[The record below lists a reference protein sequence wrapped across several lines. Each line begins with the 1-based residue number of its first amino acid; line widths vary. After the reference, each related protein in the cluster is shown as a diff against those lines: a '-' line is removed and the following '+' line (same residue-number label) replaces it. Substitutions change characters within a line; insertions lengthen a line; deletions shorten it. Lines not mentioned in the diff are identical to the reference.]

1 MAMFNFELGGQQ
13 EPRKMRSYIDIDS
26 AGKPTAR
33 IYADEYDSVKSNP
46 DFAPFLTG
54 AGRSVA
60 REQTVDDMIAEEKM
74 SDVERRI
81 EGKRREAVAAD
92 LQATRA
98 AAEDNVYYGPDF
110 LGSLGGIRKTYK
122 EKAETKKQE
131 LQALLEEQAGY
142 EGTPEVSAP
151 MERVGIETQ
160 AEQPAPVSEEYISL
174 RGPDGRTQR
183 IKKSLWTQPSPKDP
197 TKKVSE
203 IYLQSGYSVIR

>member
-33 IYADEYDSVKSNP
+33 IYADEYDSVKANP

-98 AAEDNVYYGPDF
+98 A
-110 LGSLGGIRKTYK
+110 I
-122 EKAETKKQE
+122 
-131 LQALLEEQAGY
+131 
-142 EGTPEVSAP
+142 
-151 MERVGIETQ
+151 
-160 AEQPAPVSEEYISL
+160 
-174 RGPDGRTQR
+174 
-183 IKKSLWTQPSPKDP
+183 
-197 TKKVSE
+197 
-203 IYLQSGYSVIR
+203 

>member
-33 IYADEYDSVKSNP
+33 IYADEYDSVKANP

-81 EGKRREAVAAD
+81 ESKRREAVAAD

-98 AAEDNVYYGPDF
+98 EAEDNLYSGPDLF
-110 LGSLGGIRKTYK
+110 GLSLGRKTFK
-122 EKAETKKQE
+122 QKAETKKQE

-142 EGTPEVSAP
+142 QRTPEMSAPVESVGVSA
-151 MERVGIETQ
+151 GQGQ
-160 AEQPAPVSEEYISL
+160 AAPISEEYISL

-203 IYLQSGYSVIR
+203 VYLQSGYSVIR

>member
-1 MAMFNFELGGQQ
+1 MAMFNFELGGKK
-13 EPRKMRSYIDIDS
+13 EVKPMRSYVSIDE
-26 AGKPTAR
+26 AGKATAK
-33 IYADEYDSVKSNP
+33 IFADEYDQVKDHP
-46 DFAPFLTG
+46 DFQRFKLG
-54 AGRSVA
+54 AEANMTRQ
-60 REQTVDDMIAEEKM
+60 QTVDDMIAEEKM

-81 EGKRREAVAAD
+81 ESKRREAVAAD

-98 AAEDNVYYGPDF
+98 QSEDNLYSGPDLF
-110 LGSLGGIRKTYK
+110 GLSLGRKTFRQ
-122 EKAETKKQE
+122 KAETKKQE

-142 EGTPEVSAP
+142 QITPEVSAP
-151 MERVGIETQ
+151 VESVGVSAAPEQ
-160 AEQPAPVSEEYISL
+160 AAPVSEEYISL

>member
-1 MAMFNFELGGQQ
+1 MAMFNFELGGKK
-13 EPRKMRSYIDIDS
+13 EVKPMRSYVSIDE
-26 AGKPTAR
+26 AGKATAK
-33 IYADEYDSVKSNP
+33 IFADEYDQVKDHP
-46 DFAPFLTG
+46 DFQRFKLG
-54 AGRSVA
+54 AEANMTRQ
-60 REQTVDDMIAEEKM
+60 QTVDDMIAEEKM

-81 EGKRREAVAAD
+81 ESKRREAVAAD

-98 AAEDNVYYGPDF
+98 QSEDNLYSGPDLF
-110 LGSLGGIRKTYK
+110 GLSLGRKTFK
-122 EKAETKKQE
+122 QKAETKKQE

-142 EGTPEVSAP
+142 QITPEVSAP
-151 MERVGIETQ
+151 VESVGVSAAPEQ
-160 AEQPAPVSEEYISL
+160 AAPVSEEYISL